1 MCQNFVLANKSTV
14 SLINNLVWHLH
25 SVYMYIFSI
34 HGNAMWIGTKKEHI
48 ASDLTIQRWQVKNTH
63 NKIMWHENLRRIFFV
78 SLQKKSPYFIWDVG
92 LTIFFLLPTHVTQS
106 FVHPLI
112 LTWFELMLAKNRI
125 SAERMKQELPR
136 IQWNKSKR
144 IELGRKKHQRRN
156 KWKVLEQI

>member
-63 NKIMWHENLRRIFFV
+63 NKIMWHENLRRIFF
-78 SLQKKSPYFIWDVG
+78 SCHCKKV
-92 LTIFFLLPTHVTQS
+92 TIFHMGRRIDNLFSPANACNTVICSPTHPHLVRVNVGEKSNLSGTNETRVTKNSMEQ
-106 FVHPLI
+106 I
-112 LTWFELMLAKNRI
+112 ETNRI
-125 SAERMKQELPR
+125 GSKKTSAAK
-136 IQWNKSKR
+136 
-144 IELGRKKHQRRN
+144 
-156 KWKVLEQI
+156 